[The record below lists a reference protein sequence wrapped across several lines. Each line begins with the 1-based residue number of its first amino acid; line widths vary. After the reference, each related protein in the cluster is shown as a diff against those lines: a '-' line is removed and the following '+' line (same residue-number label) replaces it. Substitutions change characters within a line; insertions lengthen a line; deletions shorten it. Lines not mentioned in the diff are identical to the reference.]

1 MNFVLAK
8 KLVAFAGENSPIILT
23 ALGVTGTVTTA
34 YLTGKASYKAYE
46 EIAATELARTEFHKD
61 GDVIEPDLSIAEK
74 VRVVWPLYIP
84 PIVAGT
90 MTIASI
96 IMANRISSTRAAA
109 FAAAAGISERAL
121 QDYKEKVVEKLGQT
135 KATNMHD
142 AIAQDRVNAHPIG
155 SKEIILAGTGEV
167 LCFDMYS
174 GRYFQS
180 TVEEIKKAENALNF
194 NIVNNMSAS
203 LSEFYQDIG
212 LPPNG
217 ASEYVGWS
225 SDQMVDVTISAVMSP
240 DGRPCMAIDFSPS
253 PSPNYQKLY

>member
-1 MNFVLAK
+1 MSLSLIAK
-8 KLVAFAGENSPIILT
+8 KVVTLAGENSPVILT

-46 EIAATELARTEFHKD
+46 VIAQEEMVATNDADRPAEL
-61 GDVIEPDLSIAEK
+61 SNAEK
-74 VRVVWPLYIP
+74 VKAIWPLYIP
-84 PIVAGT
+84 PVVAGGV
-90 MTIASI
+90 TIASI
-96 IMANRISSTRAAA
+96 IMANRINSTRAAA

-135 KATNMHD
+135 KANNVQD
-142 AIAQDRVNAHPIG
+142 AVAQDRVNAHPIG

-167 LCFDMYS
+167 LCFDLYS

-180 TVEEIKKAENALNF
+180 TVEEIKKAENNLNF
-194 NIVNNMSAS
+194 NIVQNMSAS

-217 ASEYVGWS
+217 SSEHVGWS

-240 DGRPCMAIDFSPS
+240 DNRPCMAIDFSPN
-253 PSPNYQKLY
+253 PSPHYQKLHY